1 MNSNTMTSSKI
12 KNNILKTILA
22 PWYRE
27 WLKQWKYQKVFVFS
41 EEGFEFF
48 KFYEKEAK
56 TDIHKFKRGLAVL
69 LDVQNSWNYWKNRLP
84 FASLLFQG

>member
-1 MNSNTMTSSKI
+1 MNSNPMTSSKI
-12 KNNILKTILA
+12 KNNVLKTILP

-27 WLKQWKYQKVFVFS
+27 WLRQWKYQVFVFS
-41 EEGFEFF
+41 VEGFEFF

-56 TDIHKFKRGLAVL
+56 PDIRKFKRGLAVL